1 MTNLVNDIN
10 YRNLFFKY
18 YLSTIIIKRIE
29 KNIFLLK
36 KYKNLDTKE
45 INYFKILLNNLKLK
59 RNSLKIKDFNIN
71 LHRELNNVEIN
82 LDNELKNKGFYYL
95 GGTNKSIFF
104 KKDFLQ
110 VDSISKLK
118 MLI

>member
-1 MTNLVNDIN
+1 LAKT
-10 YRNLFFKY
+10 YR
-18 YLSTIIIKRIE
+18 
-29 KNIFLLK
+29 
-36 KYKNLDTKE
+36 NLDTKE
-45 INYFKILLNNLKLK
+45 INYYKILLNNLKLK
-59 RNSLKIKDFNIN
+59 RNSIKIKDFNTN
-71 LHRELNNVEIN
+71 LNTNLNKIEIN